1 MPVSSLT
8 TAAQDYL
15 KVIWAASEWS
25 SEPITVKRLAD
36 RTGVSTATVSDG
48 IRKLAGLGMLE
59 HEPYGS
65 IELTDSGRSV
75 AVQMVRR
82 HRLVET
88 FLVEM
93 LGYSWDE
100 VHDEA
105 EVLEHAVSDTLVDRI
120 DRRLG
125 FPQRD
130 PHGDPIPSAA
140 GASVR
145 QVAVRLSAAKAGH
158 PLVVS
163 RISDADADVL
173 RYVGDRGLLP
183 GVRLTVL
190 APAGAEVAG
199 AGVAG
204 GGAGVGGGSD
214 AGGGTASGGGAGV
227 AGGGVAVGGAG
238 AVPGGGAGVGVASGG
253 VGAASGAGAAA
264 ADGGAG
270 VAGGGVSAP
279 GGAGVG
285 ATGGGAGGGAGAG
298 VAGGG
303 VGAPGGAGV
312 AGGGVGAPRGVG
324 VAGSRP
330 GGADVRVALEGDP
343 EHPVLV
349 VQRAADAIWVTEAEA

>member
-25 SEPITVKRLAD
+25 SEPITVKQLAD

-125 FPQRD
+125 FPARD

-140 GASVR
+140 GDSVR
-145 QVAVRLSAAKAGH
+145 LAAVRLSAADAGH

-163 RISDADADVL
+163 RISDADAEVL
-173 RYVGDRGLLP
+173 RYAADRGVLP

-190 APAGAEVAG
+190 AA
-199 AGVAG
+199 
-204 GGAGVGGGSD
+204 SD
-214 AGGGTASGGGAGV
+214 AAAAAAAAAAAPGD
-227 AGGGVAVGGAG
+227 GGVAVKAAPAG
-238 AVPGGGAGVGVASGG
+238 AAD
-253 VGAASGAGAAA
+253 VGAAAGGVSAPSGAGAAVGA
-264 ADGGAG
+264 AEAAAAAAPGDGGVAAKAGLAG
-270 VAGGGVSAP
+270 V
-279 GGAGVG
+279 
-285 ATGGGAGGGAGAG
+285 
-298 VAGGG
+298 
-303 VGAPGGAGV
+303 
-312 AGGGVGAPRGVG
+312 
-324 VAGSRP
+324 
-330 GGADVRVALEGDP
+330 DVRVALDGDP
-343 EHPVLV
+343 EHPVAI
-349 VQRAADAIWVTEAEA
+349 VQRAADAIWVTEVEA